1 MLRTE
6 MEQLFE
12 VGELAQGVT
21 GILMNISLKIAAG
34 NSYHVHF
41 NSKSTRNVLL

>member
-6 MEQLFE
+6 MEQLFG

-21 GILMNISLKIAAG
+21 GILMNISLKIA
-34 NSYHVHF
+34 VCW
-41 NSKSTRNVLL
+41 KLLPCSF